1 MTTLELQAEPRT
13 TVGRRLKTLRDRG
26 YVPSVLY
33 GHGISSQSLQVEERA
48 LRLLLARGG
57 AHNVV
62 SLSIAGTKESHM
74 VLMREVQRH
83 PTSPLVLHV
92 DFYRVVM
99 TEKLQTHVPLVI
111 VGESPAVV
119 DGMGA
124 LVQNLDR
131 LEVECLPG
139 DLPSSFEVDISILE
153 RTDQNITV
161 GDIAS
166 PQGVEI
172 LDGPETVIISLAVAR
187 MLEEEEEEE
196 VEIAAPEPEDVEVVA
211 KGRAAKGFAWEAE
224 EE

>member
-13 TVGRRLKTLRDRG
+13 TVGRGLKTLRDRG

-33 GHGISSQSLQVEERA
+33 GHGISSQPLQIEERA

-57 AHNVV
+57 GHNIV
-62 SLSIAGTKESHM
+62 SLSIAGTKETHM

-83 PTSPLVLHV
+83 PTRPLVLHV

-111 VGESPAVV
+111 VGEAPAVV
-119 DGMGA
+119 DSMGA

-187 MLEEEEEEE
+187 AEEEEEEE
-196 VEIAAPEPEDVEVVA
+196 VEVEAPEAEDVEVVA
-211 KGRAAKGFAWEAE
+211 KGRAAKGIAGEAE